1 MGLAIVLLS
10 LPLGKLRDHYGTFDE
25 IVLWSPR
32 AKARE
37 RHGRRQWGPGTAAP
51 AH

>member
-1 MGLAIVLLS
+1 MGLAVVLLS
-10 LPLGKLRDHYGTFDE
+10 LPLGKLRDHYGRFDR

-37 RHGRRQWGPGTAAP
+37 RHGKREWGTRPPVP